1 MGNASRAICARSVRR
16 QVNRTDALIA
26 AAGLL
31 ALFTWTL
38 AAPASILLPSAE
50 TPSDERP
57 TVASKLQS
65 EGLTGTGRWEHLIGG
80 YSGVSLTLP
89 STVRIVNPGRTDL
102 TVQGFNWIGRPFKS
116 PIYYGLRSQHWAP
129 GSPLGGMIDFTHA
142 KAIATA
148 GDTATFTGTINGQ
161 PAPSKAKIEDVF
173 RHLEFSHGHNI
184 VTLNGLMRLP
194 SWFLPIRPYIGL
206 GGGITLPH
214 TEVGLQSENK
224 RTYEYQFAGFA
235 AQVLVGIQLPISRL
249 APFVE
254 YKFTFAPYTV
264 PLSHEPQ
271 GWVLVTDLWRQ
282 FRAWAKGEPPPGG
295 YLSTDLATHH
305 GIGGV
310 LFRATPAR
318 IAN

>member
-1 MGNASRAICARSVRR
+1 MLA
-16 QVNRTDALIA
+16 
-26 AAGLL
+26 LL
-31 ALFTWTL
+31 AWIL
-38 AAPASILLPSAE
+38 AAPAPVLMPSAE
-50 TPSDERP
+50 VPSDERQ

-65 EGLTGTGRWEHLIGG
+65 EGSSRVGRWEHLIGG

-89 STVRIVNPGRTDL
+89 STVRITNPGRTDL
-102 TVQGFNWIGRPFKS
+102 TVQDFNWIGRPFKS

-129 GSPLGGMIDFTHA
+129 ASPLGTMIDFTHA
-142 KAIATA
+142 KAIARA

-161 PAPSKAKIEDVF
+161 PAPGKAKIEDVF

-184 VTLNGLMRLP
+184 VTLNGLVRLP
-194 SWFLPIRPYIGL
+194 SWFLPVRPYIGL

-214 TEVGLQSENK
+214 TEIGLKAENR
-224 RTYEYQFAGFA
+224 RTYEYQFAGYAGQILFG
-235 AQVLVGIQLPISRL
+235 VQLPIGRL

-254 YKFTFAPYTV
+254 YKFTYAPYTV

-295 YLSTDLATHH
+295 YLSTDLVTHH

-310 LFRATPAR
+310 LFRATPLRAT
-318 IAN
+318 N